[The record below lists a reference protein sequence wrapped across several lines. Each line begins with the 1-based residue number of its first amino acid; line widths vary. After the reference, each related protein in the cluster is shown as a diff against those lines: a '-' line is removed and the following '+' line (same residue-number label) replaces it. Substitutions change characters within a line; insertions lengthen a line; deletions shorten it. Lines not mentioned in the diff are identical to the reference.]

1 MRKYLLISS
10 FIWTVGATGT
20 MFAQPAF
27 DVHFDGDEV
36 NMPPQV
42 TAHPDSDGTFTKPSF
57 VASKDDYGIVVQD
70 YHQEIPGKAVLL
82 SGTSSLDFIAP
93 KTAFAEGEDFS
104 LKFDLF
110 YDEALTDRKKYGLK
124 VNFYNEDISYAGY
137 QASVVFVP
145 FGIRVLS
152 GKTDETI
159 KYDWPAGSL
168 LRMRINVS
176 YSKEKLE
183 IFINDDF
190 EAAVPL
196 DAISPKGVRAFQFTG
211 GADNSHYIAAIA
223 NIKAGASAD

>member
-1 MRKYLLISS
+1 MKKYLLTSS
-10 FIWTVGATGT
+10 FIWAVGAMGT
-20 MFAQPAF
+20 ILAQPVF
-27 DVHFDGDEV
+27 DVRFDGDEV
-36 NMPPQV
+36 NAPPQV
-42 TAHPDSDGTFTKPSF
+42 TASADLDGTFTKPSF
-57 VASKDDYGIVVQD
+57 VVSKDDYGIVVQD

-93 KTAFAEGEDFS
+93 RTAFAEGRDFS
-104 LKFDLF
+104 LKFDLL

-124 VNFYNEDISYAGY
+124 VNFYNEDVSYAGY

-145 FGIRVLS
+145 FGIRILS

-159 KYDWPAGSL
+159 KYDWPVGSL
-168 LRMRINVS
+168 LRVRINVS

-190 EAAVPL
+190 ETAIPL

-211 GADNSHYIAAIA
+211 GADTSHYIAAVT
-223 NIKAGASAD
+223 NIEAGGSVE